1 MTTNPIRQL
10 GQENL
15 PLTPNLPAVPGMDF
29 AGTVEAAALPLVG
42 ITAHEGLQ
50 RANVGK
56 GQQVLVHGGA
66 GGVGHVAVQ
75 LARHPG
81 ADVFATGTG
90 DEQLGLNFVI
100 HTMWAL
106 SLFVSRSQV
115 ILDCHNAIVESGRK
129 LIVFQ

>member
-81 ADVFATGTG
+81 ADVFATGTS
-90 DEQLGLNFVI
+90 DEQLGIEF
-100 HTMWAL
+100 
-106 SLFVSRSQV
+106 
-115 ILDCHNAIVESGRK
+115 CHPYHVGAKFIC
-129 LIVFQ
+129 